1 MARIQLNHVFK
12 AYGDHAPVIRDVSL
26 DIGENEFCVFVGP
39 SGCGKS
45 TLLRMIAGLETINSG
60 QLQIGGQ
67 LMNDVAPAHRGV
79 AMVFQSYAL
88 FPHMTVFENM
98 AFGLRLAKVP
108 DAQLQSRVR
117 EAARILQL
125 DPLLDRLPKAL
136 SGGQRQRVA
145 IGRAI
150 VREPGVFLFDEPLSN
165 LDAALRVQTRFE
177 IAKIHRDFGKASTVY
192 VTHDQVEAMTLADRI
207 VLLNAGEAVARDGS
221 VAQFGP
227 PLELYHHP
235 RNKFVAGFIG
245 SPKMNFLEGT
255 LISATPDTATV
266 QLTGGESLQA
276 RVNAMAV
283 PLNSAVTLGL
293 RPEDGEVGTATQ
305 HIARPVQ
312 WQERLGESTYLYLD
326 SGVRGEPWVV
336 KAPGNS
342 YAKTGDRLALSL
354 PPQHLHLFD
363 AKGHALARTVAN
375 HDLPLATLA
384 AVA

>member
-12 AYGDHAPVIRDVSL
+12 AYGDHAPVIRDVTL

-98 AFGLRLAKVP
+98 AFGLRLSKVP
-108 DAQLQSRVR
+108 DPQLQTRVR

-125 DPLLDRLPKAL
+125 EPLLDRLPKAL

-227 PLELYHHP
+227 PLELYHRP

-255 LISATPDTATV
+255 LIAATPDVATV
-266 QLTGGESLQA
+266 QLTGGESIQA
-276 RVNAMAV
+276 RVNAMAM
-283 PLNSAVTLGL
+283 PLQSPVTLGL

-305 HIARPVQ
+305 HIARAVQ
-312 WQERLGESTYLYLD
+312 WQERLGETTYLYLD

-363 AKGHALARTVAN
+363 AQGHALARTVAN
-375 HDLPLATLA
+375 EDLPLA